1 MGLCQTAAI
10 KSWDME
16 TAALEL
22 EKTKIARGAAPP
34 PSDLEM
40 CYSFRINSLQCSI
53 DIAWCFGFA
62 VVSYS
67 VTLCAER
74 VAASQ
79 AILAGEHHWESMVVL
94 SPQRVSMCGT
104 CRQFCHE
111 FSPHVE
117 VWTGFLD
124 RNDDMFGPTPLWQ
137 LLPDGMRLEKF

>member
-1 MGLCQTAAI
+1 M
-10 KSWDME
+10 DMLSE
-16 TAALEL
+16 RLLEL
-22 EKTKIARGAAPP
+22 VDAARSAARQAYNP
-34 PSDLEM
+34 
-40 CYSFRINSLQCSI
+40 YSN
-53 DIAWCFGFA
+53 FA
-62 VVSYS
+62 VGCAIRSKSGLIYRGCNVENASYS

-79 AILAGEHHWESMVVL
+79 AILAGELLWESMVVL

-124 RNDDMFGPTPLWQ
+124 RNEDMFGPTPLWQ
-137 LLPDGMRLEKF
+137 LLPDGMRLEKFS